1 MMYIAKL
8 KPLED
13 VSWARS
19 RTCLR
24 GTRNVIIDDL
34 IQWASDCAEL
44 GTKKSQI
51 YVLQGP
57 PDCGKSSIA
66 HSVAEAFHLQKRL
79 GAAIF
84 LDDRAEG
91 KIIGSKNLSTTIASQ
106 LADYDENIRVAIAAK
121 IKDDPSLAEG
131 DIARQFPDLIVSA
144 TEGLAL
150 IGPICI
156 IIDGLEG
163 IINPVEQL
171 RLLTA
176 ISDHFNKLPSN
187 FRLILTTRCGPTL
200 EDIRELLLDCIIKE
214 LAFDDEG
221 TIVDYKGHLLQSVHY
236 LFSKKLKIVENYTID
251 KLWGEFVKRSMGVYF
266 WASAVNQL
274 LLFCTYGDE
283 CKILENILST
293 GPPRTAEVAMDQLF
307 RVILSYIPYM
317 PFKLMCQ
324 SLIRSPQPLP
334 LQSSESLNEVSV
346 LVNEST
352 YQSPFLSM
360 MQNLG
365 FFIEN
370 GRNGMDNPLFG
381 IHPCLEDFL
390 TSSRRCHGTD
400 FYVLDGLAPSLS
412 MVEICFDSMARLLRQ
427 NICNLDDPMVLNEEI
442 LDRDNCLH
450 QCIPIILQDTCRNW
464 MFHLEAFTDGQLD
477 SIDSV
482 LERLDTF
489 LSKNLLQWIECM
501 SLLGWVDIIPNY
513 LHRLS
518 AWLIV
523 GFFLSPVS
531 YHLTYICCIFTRHK
545 IFHLMMIDMC

>member
-44 GTKKSQI
+44 GMKKSQI

-187 FRLILTTRCGPTL
+187 FRLILTT
-200 EDIRELLLDCIIKE
+200 
-214 LAFDDEG
+214 
-221 TIVDYKGHLLQSVHY
+221 
-236 LFSKKLKIVENYTID
+236 
-251 KLWGEFVKRSMGVYF
+251 
-266 WASAVNQL
+266 
-274 LLFCTYGDE
+274 
-283 CKILENILST
+283 
-293 GPPRTAEVAMDQLF
+293 
-307 RVILSYIPYM
+307 
-317 PFKLMCQ
+317 
-324 SLIRSPQPLP
+324 
-334 LQSSESLNEVSV
+334 
-346 LVNEST
+346 
-352 YQSPFLSM
+352 
-360 MQNLG
+360 
-365 FFIEN
+365 
-370 GRNGMDNPLFG
+370 
-381 IHPCLEDFL
+381 
-390 TSSRRCHGTD
+390 
-400 FYVLDGLAPSLS
+400 
-412 MVEICFDSMARLLRQ
+412 
-427 NICNLDDPMVLNEEI
+427 
-442 LDRDNCLH
+442 
-450 QCIPIILQDTCRNW
+450 
-464 MFHLEAFTDGQLD
+464 
-477 SIDSV
+477 
-482 LERLDTF
+482 
-489 LSKNLLQWIECM
+489 
-501 SLLGWVDIIPNY
+501 
-513 LHRLS
+513 
-518 AWLIV
+518 
-523 GFFLSPVS
+523 
-531 YHLTYICCIFTRHK
+531 
-545 IFHLMMIDMC
+545 

>member
-13 VSWARS
+13 VGWACS

-24 GTRNVIIDDL
+24 GTRNAIINDL

-44 GTKKSQI
+44 GTKKEGQI

-66 HSVAEAFHLQKRL
+66 HSVAEAFHLQDRL
-79 GAAIF
+79 GVAIF

-106 LADYDENIRVAIAAK
+106 LADYDEYIRVAMAAK
-121 IKDDPSLAEG
+121 IKVDASLAES
-131 DIARQFPDLIVSA
+131 DIARQFPRLVVSA

-156 IIDGLEG
+156 IIDGLEN
-163 IINPVEQL
+163 IVNSTERL

-176 ISDHFNKLPSN
+176 IADHFNKLPSN
-187 FRLILTTRCGPTL
+187 FRLVLTARRGPTS
-200 EDIRELLLDCIIKE
+200 EDIKELLPDCIIKE
-214 LAFDDEG
+214 ITFDDEG
-221 TIVDYKGHLLQSVHY
+221 TIVDYNNHLSQSLRH
-236 LFSKKLKIVENYTID
+236 LFSKKLKIAEKYTID
-251 KLWGEFVKRSMGVYF
+251 KLQDEFVKRSKGVYF
-266 WASAVNQL
+266 WVSVAHQF
-274 LLFCTYGDE
+274 LLFCTHGDE

-293 GPPRTAEVAMDQLF
+293 EPPRTAEVAMNQLF

-334 LQSSESLNEVSV
+334 PQSLPDVSA
-346 LVNEST
+346 LVSKST
-352 YQSPFLSM
+352 YHWQSPFLDM
-360 MQNLG
+360 MQSLG

-370 GRNGMDNPLFG
+370 GRDGTDNPLFS

-400 FYVLDGLAPSLS
+400 FYVDRLAPSLS
-412 MVEICFDSMARLLRQ
+412 MVEICFDSMARLLKQ
-427 NICNLDDPMVLNEEI
+427 NICTLDDPMVLNEEI
-442 LDRDNCLH
+442 PDKDDHLCQH
-450 QCIPIILQDTCRNW
+450 IPIFLQDTCRDW
-464 MFHLEAFTDGQLD
+464 IFHLEAFTDSQWG

-482 LERLDTF
+482 LEQLDTF
-489 LSKNLLQWIECM
+489 LAKHLLYWIECM
-501 SLLGWVDIIPNY
+501 SLLGWVDVIPDY
-513 LHRLS
+513 LRRLS
-518 AWLIV
+518 TWLIV
-523 GFFLSPVS
+523 GFLLRLAF
-531 YHLTYICCIFTRHK
+531 II
-545 IFHLMMIDMC
+545 